1 MISSEFTD
9 HEDDS
14 TLFPA
19 SESTP
24 GQAQSRRAYKEILA
38 SLTNY
43 EWWQDYLELTERGWD
58 WRKAIYIA
66 WASSPSKSRVPA
78 TQEELATQ
86 ILGLA
91 SDRVIRKWRKDQ
103 PELDAEI
110 ANMQAAPLLR
120 HRRDV
125 FQALITSATDP
136 DPKSHPDRKLALELM
151 GDYKPR
157 QVQEITGEDGGPM
170 LVRIYLP
177 ANGRDVDAIQDS
189 DD

>member
-9 HEDDS
+9 QGDDS

-19 SESTP
+19 SEGTP

-66 WASSPSKSRVPA
+66 WAASPAKERQPA
-78 TQEELATQ
+78 TQGELATQ

-91 SDRVIRKWRKDQ
+91 SDRVIRKWKTDQ

-110 ANMQAAPLLR
+110 ARMQAAPLLR

-125 FQALITSATDP
+125 FNALITSATDP

-151 GDYKPR
+151 GDYKPK
-157 QVQEITGEDGGPM
+157 QELTGADGG
-170 LVRIYLP
+170 
-177 ANGRDVDAIQDS
+177 DVVIRVVYADKRADS
-189 DD
+189 DTADAAS

>member
-43 EWWQDYLELTERGWD
+43 EWWQDYLELTGRGWD

-66 WASSPSKSRVPA
+66 WAASPARDRQPA
-78 TQEELATQ
+78 TQGELATQ

-91 SDRVIRKWRKDQ
+91 SDRVIRKWKTDQ

-110 ANMQAAPLLR
+110 ARMQAAPLLR

-125 FQALITSATDP
+125 FQALIMSATDP
-136 DPKSHPDRKLALELM
+136 DPRSHPDRKLALEIM

-157 QVQEITGEDGGPM
+157 AQADVSVTNTDTGV
-170 LVRIYLP
+170 LIYLP
-177 ANGRDVDAIQDS
+177 DNGRDESPTDQD
-189 DD
+189 

>member
-9 HEDDS
+9 QGDDS

-19 SESTP
+19 GETTP
-24 GQAQSRRAYKEILA
+24 GQAQSRRAYKDILS
-38 SLTNY
+38 SLTSY

-66 WASSPSKSRVPA
+66 WAASPAKSRVPA

-110 ANMQAAPLLR
+110 VNMQAAPLLR

-170 LVRIYLP
+170 MVRIYLP
-177 ANGRDVDAIQDS
+177 ANGRDGDVIQDS